1 MDSKP
6 SDDNQTPKNDEPNR
20 VTDSVWFWGAVYCGF
35 GAIVLS
41 IFGYVPLMLD
51 RRAPDPGTSENDSRG
66 TETVINSNEEQMTRD
81 DRSNLAARILAPT
94 LGAIALFSLIMLFR
108 KPRKSP
114 KVIRQVMQ
122 RDANSSNVD

>member
-1 MDSKP
+1 MSSKP
-6 SDDNQTPKNDEPNR
+6 SDASQTLKNNEPNR

-35 GAIVLS
+35 GAVVLS

-51 RRAPDPGTSENDSRG
+51 RGATDSSISKNDSRG

-94 LGAIALFSLIMLFR
+94 LGAIAFFSLIMLFR
-108 KPRKSP
+108 KSRKLA
-114 KVIRQVMQ
+114 QVSQQDIQ
-122 RDANSSNVD
+122 RDTNSSNVD